1 MKLAILGGGSW
12 GTALAI
18 LWARHNHS
26 VQLWARKEADVTA
39 FNAARANTKY
49 LPDVPFPERLT
60 VVGDLE
66 KTVRAHDLLCLSIP
80 LQAYRAVLEQIR
92 PWLNDRHRM
101 ILTSKGIEL
110 GTGMLPQQIVEDVLG
125 EEWSQ
130 RAYTLSGP
138 SFAKEV
144 AANKPT
150 TVVLAG
156 PKDDALLALQE
167 ELTTPSFRMYRN
179 HDVMGVEICG
189 ALKNVIA
196 IASGMV
202 HGLDLGN
209 NSMAGLITRG
219 LSEISRYGVRLGA
232 ERDTFAGLAGMGDLI
247 LTCTGGLSRNL
258 RVGMGIAAGKSLEQ
272 VLDELGMVAEGV
284 HTCKS
289 VRQKA
294 RDLEVEL
301 PITEVV
307 YHILYKGLTPQEGL
321 HRLMT
326 RRLKAEKEGRAR
338 SNAPTSAPSAAE
350 G

>member
-18 LWARHNHS
+18 LWARHDHQ
-26 VQLWARKEADVTA
+26 VQLWARKPEDVVA
-39 FNAARANTKY
+39 FNAAGANTKY
-49 LPDVPFPERLT
+49 LPEVPFPETLA
-60 VVGDLE
+60 VVGDLQQLVQ
-66 KTVRAHDLLCLSIP
+66 TNDLLCLSIP
-80 LQAYRAVLEQIR
+80 LQAYRAFLMQIK
-92 PWLNDRHRM
+92 PWLNPRHRM

-110 GTGMLPQQIVEDVLG
+110 GTGMLPQEIVEDVLG
-125 EEWSQ
+125 DEWSQ

-144 AANKPT
+144 ADDKPT

-156 PKDDALLALQE
+156 PHTDELVTLQE
-167 ELTTPSFRMYRN
+167 ALTTPTFRLYRN

-202 HGLDLGN
+202 RGLDLGN
-209 NSMAGLITRG
+209 NTMAGLITRG
-219 LSEISRYGVRLGA
+219 LHEISRYGVRLGA
-232 ERDTFAGLAGMGDLI
+232 ERETFAGLAGMGDLI

-258 RVGMGIAAGKSLEQ
+258 RVGMGLASGKPLEQ
-272 VLDELGMVAEGV
+272 VLHDLGMVAEGV

-289 VRQKA
+289 VRHKA
-294 RDLEVEL
+294 HELGVEL

-307 YHILYKGLTPQEGL
+307 YHILYEGMKPQEGL
-321 HRLMT
+321 RRLMT
-326 RRLKAEKEGRAR
+326 RSLKAEVRKQ
-338 SNAPTSAPSAAE
+338 
-350 G
+350 

>member
-18 LWARHNHS
+18 LWARHKHE
-26 VQLWARKEADVTA
+26 VHLWARNPADVAA
-39 FNAARANTKY
+39 FTQAGANTKY
-49 LPDVPFPERLT
+49 LPEAPFPEALT

-66 KTVRAHDLLCLSIP
+66 QTIRAHDLLVLSIP
-80 LQAYRAVLEQIR
+80 LQAYRPFLQQVQ
-92 PWLNDRHRM
+92 PWLNARHRM

-110 GTGMLPQQIVEDVLG
+110 GTGMLPQEIVEDVLG
-125 EEWSQ
+125 AEWSQ

-144 AANKPT
+144 AADKPT

-156 PKDDALLALQE
+156 PEDDALAALQE
-167 ELTTPSFRMYRN
+167 ALTTPSFRLYRN

-202 HGLDLGN
+202 RGLDLGN
-209 NSMAGLITRG
+209 NTMAGLITRG
-219 LSEISRYGVRLGA
+219 LHEISRYGVRLGA
-232 ERDTFAGLAGMGDLI
+232 ERETFAGLAGMGDLI

-258 RVGMGIAAGKSLEQ
+258 RVGMGLASGKPLEQ
-272 VLDELGMVAEGV
+272 VLQELGMVAEGV

-289 VRQKA
+289 VRSKA
-294 RDLEVEL
+294 HELQVEL

-307 YHILYKGLTPQEGL
+307 YHILYEGLTPQEGL
-321 HRLMT
+321 RRLMT
-326 RRLKAEKEGRAR
+326 RSLKAEVRRKG
-338 SNAPTSAPSAAE
+338 
-350 G
+350 